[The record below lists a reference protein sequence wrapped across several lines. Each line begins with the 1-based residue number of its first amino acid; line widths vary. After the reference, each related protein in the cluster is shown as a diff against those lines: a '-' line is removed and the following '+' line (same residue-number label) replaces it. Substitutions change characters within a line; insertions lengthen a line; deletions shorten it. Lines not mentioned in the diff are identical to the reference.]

1 MERYLKID
9 MNFTKEEYK
18 SRLKKVQASM
28 QKKGIELLISQD
40 PSNMNYLTGY
50 DAWSFYYAQ
59 CVIVH
64 VNSDEPICFVRD
76 QDAGGAY
83 IKTYLKDENIIKYD
97 EKYIHTWPLHPYD
110 ALVDLIKDKKWDKLS
125 VGLEMDSH
133 YFTAY
138 CYEKIKAGLPNAK
151 IKDCERLVNWVRVV
165 KSEAEIS
172 LMKSAAEITK
182 LGMNKAMEVINPGS
196 RQCDAVSEIY
206 STLIKGT
213 SQFGGDYASIVPM
226 LPTGKGT
233 SASHLTWTEDKFVEG
248 EATIIE
254 IAGSHKKYHCPMAR
268 TVLLGK
274 SDQLK
279 IDTMNK
285 TIEALQ
291 AGIDATKPGNTADDV
306 AQAFWKVLDKYG
318 IEKTSRTGYSIGIG
332 YPPDWGEHTL
342 NISKGD
348 MTELKPNVTFHMI
361 AVMQFGNWGVEASE
375 SIRVTENGSELFYD
389 FPKEL
394 RIKS

>member
-1 MERYLKID
+1 
-9 MNFTKEEYK
+9 MNFTPEEYK
-18 SRLKKVQASM
+18 LRLKKVQALM

-64 VNSDEPICFVRD
+64 VNADEPICFVRD

-83 IKTYLKDENIIKYD
+83 IKTYLKDENIIKYH

-110 ALVDLIKDKKWDKLS
+110 ALVDIIKQRKWDKLS

-133 YFTAY
+133 YFTAF
-138 CYEKIKAGLPNAK
+138 CYEKIKNGLPNAK
-151 IKDCERLVNWVRVV
+151 VLDCERLVNWVRFV
-165 KSEAEIS
+165 KSDVEIKY
-172 LMKSAAEITK
+172 MKAAAQITEI
-182 LGMNKAMEVINPGS
+182 GMKKAFEVISPGV

-213 SQFGGDYASIVPM
+213 SEFGGDYSSIVPM
-226 LPTGKGT
+226 IPTGKGT
-233 SASHLTWTEDKFVEG
+233 SASHLTWSEDNFVEG

-254 IAGSHKKYHCPMAR
+254 LSGVNKKYHCPMAR

-274 SDQLK
+274 PDQLK
-279 IDTMNK
+279 IDTMRK

-291 AGIDATKPGNTADDV
+291 AGIDLVKPGNSADDV

-348 MTELKPNVTFHMI
+348 MTILQPNVTFHMI

-375 SIRVTENGSELFYD
+375 AIRVTDKGAELFCN
-389 FPKEL
+389 FSKEL
-394 RIKS
+394 HIKS

>member
-1 MERYLKID
+1 
-9 MNFTKEEYK
+9 MNFTKEEFK
-18 SRLKKVQASM
+18 NRLKKVQSLM
-28 QKKGIELLISQD
+28 QDKGIELLISQD

-59 CVIVH
+59 CVVVH
-64 VNSDEPICFVRD
+64 VNCDEPICFVRD

-83 IKTYLKDENIIKYD
+83 IKTYLKDENIIKYN

-110 ALVDLIKDKKWDKLS
+110 ALVDLIKEKKWDKLS
-125 VGLEMDSH
+125 IGLEMDSH

-138 CYEKIKAGLPNAK
+138 CYEKIKNGLPNAK

-165 KSEAEIS
+165 KSDAEIK

-182 LGMNKAMEVINPGS
+182 LGMEKAMDAINPGV

-213 SQFGGDYASIVPM
+213 PEFGGDYASIVPM

-254 IAGSHKKYHCPMAR
+254 IAGTHKKYHCPMAR

-274 SDQLK
+274 PDQLK

-291 AGIDATKPGNTADDV
+291 AGIDATKAGNTADDV
-306 AQAFWKVLDKYG
+306 AQAFWKILDKYG

-361 AVMQFGNWGVEASE
+361 AVMQFGDWGVEASE
-375 SIRVTENGSELFYD
+375 TIRVTENGSELFYD

-394 RIKS
+394 RIKG

>member
-1 MERYLKID
+1 ML
-9 MNFTKEEYK
+9 FTKEEYK
-18 SRLKKVQASM
+18 ARLKKVQISM
-28 QKKGIELLISQD
+28 QEKGIELLISQD
-40 PSNMNYLTGY
+40 TANMNYLTGY

-64 VNSDEPICFVRD
+64 VNAEEPICFVRA

-83 IKTYLKDENIIKYD
+83 IKTYLKDENIIKYH

-110 ALVDLIKDKKWDKLS
+110 YLVEIIKEKKWDKLS
-125 VGLEMDSH
+125 IGLEMDSH

-138 CYEKIKAGLPNAK
+138 CYEKIKQGLPNAK
-151 IKDCERLVNWVRVV
+151 LKDSERLVNWVRLV
-165 KSEAEIS
+165 KSNAEIE
-172 LMKSAAEITK
+172 LMKSAALISEI
-182 LGMNKAMEVINPGS
+182 GMKTAIDSINPGV
-196 RQCDAVSEIY
+196 RQCDAVAEIQRA
-206 STLIKGT
+206 LFVGT
-213 SQFGGDYASIVPM
+213 PEFGGEYPGIATL

-233 SASHLTWTEDKFVEG
+233 SASHLTATQDKFVSG

-254 IAGSHKKYHCPMAR
+254 LSGTYKRYHAPMAR

-274 SDQLK
+274 PDQKK
-279 IDTMNK
+279 IDAMKATN
-285 TIEALQ
+285 EALQ
-291 AGIDATKPGNTADDV
+291 AGIDQVKSGNTANDV
-306 AQAFWKVLDKYG
+306 AQAFWKILDKYG

-348 MTELKPNVTFHMI
+348 MTVLQSNVTFHMI

-375 SIRVTENGSELFYD
+375 AIRVTDKGAELFCN
-389 FPKEL
+389 FSKEL
-394 RIKS
+394 HVKS